1 MRKSRRSTPTV
12 SRCPHPPPP
21 ASHLQPAPTTAQLHA
36 AFRLP
41 PSFTCGAY
49 TRVRKCLYA
58 RAYAA
63 RTDHQQKVCT
73 HARTQ
78 RVRKFCTHAR
88 TRACGTLPALDSL
101 RFHTRLRKTIK
112 FLVLAF
118 FVARDVGS
126 PPFTYLLVECDFVDV
141 LRNRR
146 AANCTPSC
154 GAPRFKFT
162 TRQRADA
169 SSRFTTNYGLEVCG
183 RTENLPIV
191 DC

>member
-88 TRACGTLPALDSL
+88 TRACGTLPALLVHQKSL
-101 RFHTRLRKTIK
+101 AKSVRSSVCSSVVRS
-112 FLVLAF
+112 
-118 FVARDVGS
+118 FVRSFIRSFVRS
-126 PPFTYLLVECDFVDV
+126 FVRQFVRSFVSSFVRSSVRSFVRQFVRSSVSSFVRSSVRSFVRSFVRSWILL
-141 LRNRR
+141 
-146 AANCTPSC
+146 
-154 GAPRFKFT
+154 
-162 TRQRADA
+162 
-169 SSRFTTNYGLEVCG
+169 
-183 RTENLPIV
+183 
-191 DC
+191 